1 MPGLD
6 PRVVA
11 SGFAKNQEKYAASK
25 QGGGGCSY
33 GENICKILS
42 YKGRESVNRGRSQSC
57 LLTTSCFGL
66 AYYYVAKMKSSYSIF
81 TNCR

>member
-25 QGGGGCSY
+25 QGGVAVMV
-33 GENICKILS
+33 KIYVKYFLI
-42 YKGRESVNRGRSQSC
+42 KEESQ
-57 LLTTSCFGL
+57 
-66 AYYYVAKMKSSYSIF
+66 
-81 TNCR
+81 